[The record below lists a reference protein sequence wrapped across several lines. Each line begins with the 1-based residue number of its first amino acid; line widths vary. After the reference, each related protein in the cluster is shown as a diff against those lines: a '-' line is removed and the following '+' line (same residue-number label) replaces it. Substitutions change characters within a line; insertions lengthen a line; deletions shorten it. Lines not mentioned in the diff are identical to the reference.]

1 MTPLAATRGRADWL
15 QPAGQFGILQGMP
28 AAFIYQILTPL
39 VSPRDLDPGFLV
51 LDNSRNAR
59 PDWFEYWP
67 IRNFLLEKSLD
78 EEAFYGFLSP
88 KFKQKTNLGA
98 AAVHAIAREADAAID
113 VILLSPSIHN
123 SSYHLNVFAHGDSEH
138 PGLLEISKR
147 FFERIGRSTNLDEV
161 VNDSRNT
168 VTSNYFVAKPRFWRE
183 WFVIAEALFAIAE
196 APADPLGAELR
207 GPTAYRGA
215 VDVQMKVFIVERI
228 ASWLLA
234 VDRSFR
240 TRVPD
245 PFAARAR
252 IYKLPVAIVCD
263 ALKMAYATEGRA
275 QYKEV
280 FLMVSGLRN
289 GLNARIR
296 IGSLLRSRRFR
307 PFLDALAAYWNR
319 AGR

>member
-1 MTPLAATRGRADWL
+1 
-15 QPAGQFGILQGMP
+15 MP

-51 LDNSRNAR
+51 LDNSQNVR

-67 IRNFLLEKSLD
+67 IRNFLIEKSLD
-78 EEAFYGFLSP
+78 EGAFYGFLSP
-88 KFKQKTNLGA
+88 RFKQKTNLGA
-98 AAVHAIAREADAAID
+98 AAVHSIIRDAQAATD
-113 VILLSPSIHN
+113 VILFSPSIRN

-138 PGLLEISKR
+138 PGLLEISRK
-147 FFERIGRSTNLDEV
+147 FFERIGHSADLDEL

-168 VTSNYFVAKPRFWRE
+168 VASNYFVAKPRFWRR
-183 WFVIAEALFAIAE
+183 WLAIAEALFAIAE
-196 APADPLGAELR
+196 APGDALGAELR

-215 VDVQMKVFIVERI
+215 MDVQMKVFIVERI

-234 VDRSFR
+234 LDDSFH
-240 TRVPD
+240 TQVPD
-245 PFAARAR
+245 PFAARTR
-252 IYKLPVAIVCD
+252 IYKLPIAIVCD
-263 ALKMAYATEGRA
+263 ALKIAYATEGRA
-275 QYKEV
+275 QYKQV

-296 IGSLLRSRRFR
+296 VAGLLRSRRVR
-307 PFLDALAAYWNR
+307 PFLDSLAGYWHK

>member
-1 MTPLAATRGRADWL
+1 
-15 QPAGQFGILQGMP
+15 MP

-51 LDNSRNAR
+51 LDNSENTR

-67 IRNFLLEKSLD
+67 IRNFLLERTLD
-78 EEAFYGFLSP
+78 EDAYYGFLSP
-88 KFKQKTNLGA
+88 RFKEKTNLGA
-98 AAVHAIAREADAAID
+98 AAVHAIVHNADPSID
-113 VILLSPSIHN
+113 VILFSPSIHT
-123 SSYHLNVFAHGDSEH
+123 SSYHLNVFAHGDSVH

-147 FFERIGRSTNLDEV
+147 FFERIGRRTELDEL

-168 VTSNYFVAKPRFWRE
+168 VTSNYFVAKPRFWRQ
-183 WFVIAEALFAIAE
+183 WLAIGEALFTIAE

-207 GPTAYRGA
+207 GPTAYRGT

-234 VDRSFR
+234 VDRGFR
-240 TRVPD
+240 TQVPD

-252 IYKLPVAIVCD
+252 VYKLPVAIACD
-263 ALKMAYATEGRA
+263 ALKIAYATLGRA

-280 FLMVSGLRN
+280 FLMISGLRS

-296 IGSLLRSRRFR
+296 LASLLRSRHVR
-307 PFLDALAAYWNR
+307 PFLDSLAAYWTK